1 MYWFL
6 VILLLLL
13 LFQSTREPFSIRVE
27 SDMDFSGMRH
37 SIFSASEI
45 IRDYT
50 VRPVYRGIVDMIPFK
65 PQYRKLRR
73 QFR

>member
-6 VILLLLL
+6 VILLLL

-37 SIFSASEI
+37 GIFSASEI

>member
-6 VILLLLL
+6 VILFL

-27 SDMDFSGMRH
+27 SDMDFSGMKRG
-37 SIFSASEI
+37 IFSASEI
-45 IRDYT
+45 IQDYT
-50 VRPVYRGIVDMIPFK
+50 VRPIYRGMVDMIPFK

>member
-6 VILLLLL
+6 FILLLL

-45 IRDYT
+45 IQDYT
-50 VRPVYRGIVDMIPFK
+50 LRPAYRGVLGMIPFK
-65 PQYRKLRR
+65 QEYRKLRR
-73 QFR
+73 QFK